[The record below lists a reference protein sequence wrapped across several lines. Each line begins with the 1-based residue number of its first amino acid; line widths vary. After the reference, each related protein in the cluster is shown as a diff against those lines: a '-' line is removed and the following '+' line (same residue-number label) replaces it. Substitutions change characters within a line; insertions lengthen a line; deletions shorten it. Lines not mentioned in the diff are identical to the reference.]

1 VTAKAKNG
9 LLAAATIALGPLLL
23 CQGAYVRCATPKL
36 PEAEGLREGLAG
48 EGDLLRLLVLG
59 DSAAAGVGV
68 SSQEE
73 ALAGHTAA
81 GLRGK
86 FQVQWKLEAKTGATT
101 RSTVQR
107 IGEMSGEEFHVV
119 VVSLG
124 VNDVTSGRRLSTWLA
139 GIDELADL
147 LRVKFGARFILFSGL
162 PPMHH
167 FPALPQP
174 LRWYLGARARMFDR
188 GLQLWALTQ
197 PDCEHMPPPDS
208 SYAGMMAAD
217 GFHPGPA
224 MYALWG
230 AEAARRITLRTTSAA
245 AASEA

>member
-1 VTAKAKNG
+1 VTPRLKHG
-9 LLAAATIALGPLLL
+9 VLALTTIALGPLML
-23 CQGAYVRCATPKL
+23 CQGAYVRCVTPKL

-48 EGDLLRLLVLG
+48 EGNLLRLLVLG

-68 SSQEE
+68 SSQED
-73 ALAGHTAA
+73 ALAGHMAA
-81 GLRGK
+81 ALRGK
-86 FQVQWKLEAKTGATT
+86 FQVQWKLEARTGATT
-101 RSTVQR
+101 RSAVQR
-107 IGEMSGEEFHVV
+107 IREMPADKFDAV

-124 VNDVTSGRRLSTWLA
+124 VNDVTSGRRVSAWLA
-139 GIDELADL
+139 EINELAGL
-147 LRVKFGARFILFSGL
+147 LRVKFGAAFILFSGL
-162 PPMHH
+162 PPMHS

-188 GLQLWALTQ
+188 GLRLWTLTQ
-197 PDCEHMPPPDS
+197 PNCEHMRPPGS

-230 AEAARRITLRTTSAA
+230 AEAARRIKLRITSAV